1 MTFIGIPFL
10 TGGKGSPIFLTQSMH
25 NTKAQKWILSVA
37 PETSLHKASQLLNL
51 HDIAQQSYYC
61 LQDLAVR
68 PSSKSETVLL
78 THKMIL
84 LVSMEF
90 FVFRFLLFYS
100 RLFWEPALATVQKL
114 SVGPSSQ
121 GCILEPCF
129 GDFVSLLLVRI
140 CSQDD
145 WLSECCSCFFAIFY
159 WQSLVS
165 DLLRAQLN
173 NLWNLMPNLGQTRA
187 S

>member
-1 MTFIGIPFL
+1 VRWTFCVFLPGANAPPSSTLKIDTVDMTFIGIPFL

-37 PETSLHKASQLLNL
+37 PETSLHKASQLMNL

-90 FVFRFLLFYS
+90 FCL
-100 RLFWEPALATVQKL
+100 
-114 SVGPSSQ
+114 
-121 GCILEPCF
+121 
-129 GDFVSLLLVRI
+129 
-140 CSQDD
+140 
-145 WLSECCSCFFAIFY
+145 
-159 WQSLVS
+159 
-165 DLLRAQLN
+165 
-173 NLWNLMPNLGQTRA
+173 
-187 S
+187 